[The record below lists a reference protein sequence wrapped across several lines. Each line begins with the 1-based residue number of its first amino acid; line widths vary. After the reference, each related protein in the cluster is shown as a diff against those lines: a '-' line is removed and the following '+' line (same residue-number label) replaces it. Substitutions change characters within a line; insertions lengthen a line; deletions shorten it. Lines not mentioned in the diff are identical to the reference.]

1 MVNVTSVIKLDSSVL
16 RALDKASITAL
27 EQTGQALLTEVRND
41 QVIPFDTG
49 TLSDNTSVSD
59 YNSSSRGVKIVSN
72 TPYARRMYYH
82 PEYNF
87 QKTNNPNAKG
97 KWYDDYVDGNKKDFC
112 KNAYGKLLKR
122 DGGL

>member
-49 TLSDNTSVSD
+49 ALSDNTSVSD
-59 YNSSSRGVKIVSN
+59 YNSSSRGVQIVSN

-87 QKTNNPNAKG
+87 QKTHNPNAKG
-97 KWYDDYVDGNKKDFC
+97 KWFDDYVDGNKKDFC